1 MTAPFR
7 VHVVVCT
14 QEKPDRT
21 PCCAALGGRRLLE
34 SLQAAVAGTEMA
46 AEVLVT
52 GSSCFGIC
60 DRGPN
65 MIVYPEGRWYT
76 GVQADEAL
84 EIVREHRDGRPPRPR
99 RDPDAATVRAEV
111 LDHRQKYRRAMA
123 ARASAGQLPEEIDA
137 LFRAFQPSRALLT
150 AVELDVFS
158 AIAAGGDA
166 GASAVDVARR
176 IRASERGVEPLL
188 HALVSLGL
196 LVKVDQRFC
205 NGPVANDCLCE
216 GAPHDARAALMH
228 TVHLW
233 DRWGALSECVRKGE
247 PAERTDMADR
257 DPAWTEAFIAAMH
270 RNAVARAPVVVGAL
284 DLSRVRHVLDLGG
297 GSGAYAAAFA
307 RAKAD
312 LVATVF
318 DLPNVTPLTRRYV
331 DASGAGDR
339 VRTVNGDL
347 HSDAYGDGFDLVFVS
362 AICHM
367 NGPEENRSMFRKIH
381 AALVPGGQIVVQ
393 DFVLDDDKAGP
404 RSGALFALNMLVGTR
419 HGSAYSGAEYCGW
432 LSETGF
438 EAARMVPLP
447 GPTDLV
453 VARRP

>member
-1 MTAPFR
+1 MTPPFH

-34 SLQAAVAGTEMA
+34 SLQAAVAGSEMT

-76 GVQADEAL
+76 EVQADEAL
-84 EIVREHRDGRPPRPR
+84 EIVREHRDGRTPRER
-99 RDPDAATVRAEV
+99 RDPDASTLRAEA

-123 ARASAGQLPEEIDA
+123 ARAAAGMLPEEVDG
-137 LFRAFQPSRALLT
+137 LFRAFQPSRTLLT
-150 AVELDVFS
+150 SVELDVFS
-158 AIAAGGDA
+158 AIAAAGEA
-166 GASAVDVARR
+166 GATARDVARR
-176 IRASERGVEPLL
+176 TRASERGIEPLL

-196 LVKVDQRFC
+196 LTKVDGCFH
-205 NGPVANDCLCE
+205 NGPVANDCLRA

-233 DRWGALSECVRKGE
+233 DRWGALTECIREGE
-247 PAERTDMADR
+247 PAEKTSMVAR
-257 DPAWTEAFIAAMH
+257 DSGWTEAFIAAMH
-270 RNAVARAPVVVGAL
+270 RSAMARAPVVVAAL
-284 DLSRVRHVLDLGG
+284 DLSRVRRVLDLGG
-297 GSGAYAAAFA
+297 GSGAYATAFV
-307 RAKAD
+307 RAKPD

-331 DASGAGDR
+331 DASGVGDR
-339 VRTVNGDL
+339 VRMVDGDL
-347 HSDAYGDGFDLVFVS
+347 HTDAYGDGFDLVFVS

-367 NGPEENRSMFRKIH
+367 NGPEENRAMFRKIRD
-381 AALVPGGQIVVQ
+381 ALVPGGQIVVQ
-393 DFVLDDDKAGP
+393 DFVLDDDKTGP
-404 RSGALFALNMLVGTR
+404 RTGALFALNMLVGTR
-419 HGSAYSGAEYCGW
+419 HGSAYSGAEYRSW
-432 LSETGF
+432 LGETGF
-438 EAARMVPLP
+438 ESARMIPLP

-453 VARRP
+453 VAVRP